1 VTDTLLTAAFA
12 IVAVL
17 YSAVGQAGGT
27 GYIAVMGLMGF
38 GPEIVKPTALAL
50 NILVA
55 FIACLHFYRAGLLTW
70 RVCYPFGVLGVPFSL
85 AGGTINLPAA
95 VYQPFVGALL
105 LLAAWQMFR
114 TARGASDGEPRDP
127 PFLLSL
133 IAGGAIGFV
142 SGITGVGGGIFL
154 APLVLTM
161 GWIETRQASAVSATF
176 NLLNS
181 ASALA
186 GVWATS
192 PALPAAL
199 PVWMMAVAAG
209 ALLGGWLGSRLLP
222 PAALRLILAVLLL
235 AAGLRMV
242 AVHLI

>member
-27 GYIAVMGLMGF
+27 GYIAVMGLVGF
-38 GPEIVKPTALAL
+38 GPEVVKPTALAL

-55 FIACLHFYRAGLLTW
+55 AIACVHFHRAGLLTW
-70 RVCYPFGVLGVPFSL
+70 RVCYPFGALGVPFSL
-85 AGGTINLPAA
+85 AGGAMNLPAA

-114 TARGASDGEPRDP
+114 TARGASDGEPCDP

-161 GWIETRQASAVSATF
+161 GWVETRQASAVSAVF

-181 ASALA
+181 TAALA

-192 PALPAAL
+192 PALPTAL
-199 PVWMMAVAAG
+199 PAWLAAVAAG
-209 ALLGGWLGSRLLP
+209 AVLGGWLGSRQLSP
-222 PAALRLILAVLLL
+222 KALRLILAVLLL

-242 AVHLI
+242 TTHVL